1 MKRLIVTGDD
11 FGFTIPVN
19 EAIEKAHRQGILSA
33 ASLMIGAAAASDA
46 VQRARR
52 LPRLR
57 IGLHIVL
64 VEGRSLLPAAQ
75 IPDLVDENG
84 EFRNDLV
91 VSGIRFFFKRG
102 IRRQLEAEIR
112 AQFEAFRETGLHL
125 DHVNAHNHMH
135 LHPTVLALIVKVGKQ
150 FGLRAMRVPY
160 EPPLRS
166 WRASRQKLLAKIA
179 ATLGFVPWTVWMRN
193 RLRQASIVS
202 NDYLFGLN
210 DTGKMREAIVLQLL
224 QQLPEGITE
233 LYFHPAVRSCPELN
247 RTMPDYQNETE
258 LTVLI
263 SPRVK
268 EVLTT
273 MGIQPLG
280 YSDLTSPLS

>member
-33 ASLMIGAAAASDA
+33 ASLMIGATAASDA
-46 VQRARR
+46 VHRARR
-52 LPRLR
+52 LPHLR

-84 EFRNDLV
+84 EFSNDLV
-91 VSGIRFFFKRG
+91 ASGIRFFFKRG
-102 IRRQLEAEIR
+102 IRSQLEAEIR

-179 ATLGFVPWTVWMRN
+179 SALGFVPWTGWMRN
-193 RLRQASIVS
+193 RLRQASILS

-233 LYFHPAVRSCPELN
+233 LYFHPAVRRCPELN
-247 RTMPDYQNETE
+247 RTTPGYQNETE

-268 EVLTT
+268 EVLTR